1 MNSTAINVTWIKA
14 LHPNGIIYYRLYRRL
29 SKEDEQK
36 DQVVYQG
43 MDTSHVA
50 ANLQEYVMYTFTAVS
65 INIRYGWKS
74 KPVVVMET
82 TPPAGSKCCDTRLI
96 Q

>member
-1 MNSTAINVTWIKA
+1 MSSTAVIITWIKA
-14 LHPNGIIYYRLYRRL
+14 LHPNGIINYKLYKRL
-29 SKEDEQK
+29 SKEDAQK

-43 MDTSHVA
+43 TGTSYVETE
-50 ANLQEYVMYTFTAVS
+50 LQEYVMYTFTVVS
-65 INIRYGWKS
+65 VNIRHRWES

-82 TPPAGSKCCDTRLI
+82 TLPAG

>member
-1 MNSTAINVTWIKA
+1 M
-14 LHPNGIIYYRLYRRL
+14 RL

-50 ANLQEYVMYTFTAVS
+50 ADLQEYVMYTFTVVS
-65 INIRYGWKS
+65 VNIANSWRS

-82 TPPAGSKCCDTRLI
+82 THPAGR
-96 Q
+96 

>member
-1 MNSTAINVTWIKA
+1 MNSTAIKVTWIKA
-14 LHPNGIIYYRLYRRL
+14 LYPNGIIYYRLYRRL

-43 MDTSHVA
+43 TDTSHVA
-50 ANLQEYVMYTFTAVS
+50 ANLQEYVMYTFTVVS
-65 INIRYGWKS
+65 VNIRYGWQS

-82 TPPAGSKCCDTRLI
+82 THPAG

>member
-1 MNSTAINVTWIKA
+1 VNSTAIKVTWIKA
-14 LHPNGIIYYRLYRRL
+14 LHPNGIVHYRLYRRL

-36 DQVVYQG
+36 DQLVYQG
-43 MDTSHVA
+43 TGTSHVA
-50 ANLQEYVMYTFTAVS
+50 ANLQEYIMYTFTVVS
-65 INIRYGWKS
+65 VNIAHGWKS

-82 TPPAGSKCCDTRLI
+82 THPAG

>member
-1 MNSTAINVTWIKA
+1 VTSTAIQVTWLKA
-14 LHPNGIIYYRLYRRL
+14 LHPNGIINYKLYMRL

-43 MDTSHVA
+43 MDTSHLETG
-50 ANLQEYVMYTFTAVS
+50 LQEYVMYTFTVVS
-65 INIRYGWKS
+65 VNIRHSWES
-74 KPVVVMET
+74 KPVVVVET
-82 TPPAGSKCCDTRLI
+82 TLPAG